1 MEKILKRI
9 KLLLFRLV
17 GVPVM
22 PIKKGDFVLIDY
34 ILKVKDSDEV
44 FEVTIEDK
52 ARALNAYNPEQVYEP
67 RLIMVGQGGVLKG
80 IDEALIDADEG
91 QEKSLEIPPEKAFG
105 ERDGSKV
112 RIVPARELT
121 RQGVTPRPG
130 ARMEIGGMLATIR
143 SVGSGR
149 VTIDYNHP
157 LAGRPLSANVY
168 IRKIISDPTERIRE
182 LIHRRIRN
190 VPKEKFIISN
200 LGNFIT
206 IELPEESFTL
216 EDIQFAKKGIAKEIG
231 TYLPDVT
238 TVQFIESHILKPAVK
253 PEEKKVEEKK
263 AEAEQIT
270 EAPAEAIKEP
280 TGESTSEKTTPTIK

>member
-1 MEKILKRI
+1 
-9 KLLLFRLV
+9 
-17 GVPVM
+17 
-22 PIKKGDFVLIDY
+22 
-34 ILKVKDSDEV
+34 
-44 FEVTIEDK
+44 
-52 ARALNAYNPEQVYEP
+52 
-67 RLIMVGQGGVLKG
+67 
-80 IDEALIDADEG
+80 
-91 QEKSLEIPPEKAFG
+91 
-105 ERDGSKV
+105 
-112 RIVPARELT
+112 
-121 RQGVTPRPG
+121 
-130 ARMEIGGMLATIR
+130 
-143 SVGSGR
+143 
-149 VTIDYNHP
+149 
-157 LAGRPLSANVY
+157 
-168 IRKIISDPTERIRE
+168 
-182 LIHRRIRN
+182 